1 MLVALRVKNFAIVED
16 GTLDFAMGMTAFTGE
31 TGAGKSL
38 LFDAITLLLGA
49 KAKSDLVRTGCTN
62 AEVEGVF
69 DVSQAPE
76 QRQRLEE
83 LGFEVDPADGSL
95 LLVRREFSASDVAKN
110 RIWIQGLAATRK
122 QLQEVLGD
130 LVEISGQHEFL
141 KLGREDFLLSLVDQY
156 GGLKAD
162 VQDFER
168 LYQQAET
175 IKKELKEIE
184 DRAGQRDTRIDFLK
198 FQIEE
203 FERAGIAPGLVENE
217 AEWMALRNR
226 LGSMEKLR
234 LALDKSLL
242 AFEGSEGDGDS
253 SVPGALAQISLV
265 GRELRAFENVG
276 SEFKTLTDCAEDLH
290 ERSQDLAYKL
300 RQALNGL
307 EADPQALDEAET
319 RLSHLTR
326 LKRKYNADT
335 EGLLSLMRDYQSE
348 LARLDR
354 SEENIAELRE
364 RHQTMQKHLVD
375 AAQKLHERRGK
386 AAAEM
391 QKLWERDIR
400 LLGMPQAEMRVE
412 VEKLP
417 ESRSRGFS
425 RVQVLF
431 CANPG
436 ERLNPVGKVASGG
449 ELSRIMLAL
458 KNIVAGRSEVGVYL
472 FDEVDAGIGGETA
485 QRVAERLQHIASEN
499 QVLVVT
505 HLASIAA
512 HASSQFLI
520 AKETLKGR
528 TRTLIRPLAKDE
540 RPREIARMLGESQS
554 KAALL
559 LAEEL
564 LERAQKGSSSST
576 PKKTAAPVAKA
587 KSAAPAKASAKD
599 NGKKKIASAKPV
611 RRARDAEA

>member
-16 GTLDFAMGMTAFTGE
+16 GTLEFGKGMTAFTGE

-69 DVSQAPE
+69 DIGQSPE
-76 QRQRLEE
+76 QRSRLEE
-83 LGFEVDPADGSL
+83 LGFEIDPTEGGL
-95 LLVRREFSASDVAKN
+95 LLVRREFSASDVSKN

-162 VQDFER
+162 VVDFEK
-168 LYQQAET
+168 LFAQAQLL
-175 IKKELKEIE
+175 KNELRDIE
-184 DRAGQRDTRIDFLK
+184 DRAGQRDTRLDFLR

-203 FERAGIAPGLVENE
+203 FEKAGIAPGLEE
-217 AEWMALRNR
+217 SEREWVALRNR

-234 LALDKSLL
+234 HALDKSLM
-242 AFEGSEGDGDS
+242 AFEGRESDGAEA
-253 SVPGALAQISLV
+253 SVPGALAEIALV

-276 SEFKTLTDCAEDLH
+276 SEFKTLLESSEDLQS
-290 ERSQDLAYKL
+290 RATDLAYRL
-300 RQALNGL
+300 RQALHSL

-326 LKRKYNADT
+326 LKRKYNVDT
-335 EGLLSLMRDYQSE
+335 EGLLSLMRDYQAE
-348 LARLDR
+348 IARLDR
-354 SEENIAELRE
+354 SEENIAELRD
-364 RHQTMQKHLVD
+364 RYQAVQKRLSES
-375 AAQKLHERRGK
+375 ALKLHERRGK
-386 AAAEM
+386 ASSEM

-400 LLGMPQAEMRVE
+400 LLGMPQAELKIE
-412 VEKLP
+412 VERLP
-417 ESRSRGFS
+417 EERSRGFT

-431 CANPG
+431 SANPG
-436 ERLNPVGKVASGG
+436 ERLSPVGKVASGG

-512 HASSQFLI
+512 HANSQFLI

-528 TRTLIRPLAKDE
+528 TRTLIRALAHSE

-564 LERAQKGSSSST
+564 LERAQPSQASA
-576 PKKTAAPVAKA
+576 PAKKK
-587 KSAAPAKASAKD
+587 AAPAKPS
-599 NGKKKIASAKPV
+599 
-611 RRARDAEA
+611 RRRDASP

>member
-16 GTLDFAMGMTAFTGE
+16 GTLEFGKGMTAFTGE

-69 DVSQAPE
+69 DIGQSTE
-76 QRQRLEE
+76 QRSRLEE
-83 LGFEVDPADGSL
+83 LGFEIDPTEGGL
-95 LLVRREFSASDVAKN
+95 LLVRREFSASDVSKN

-156 GGLKAD
+156 GGLRAD
-162 VQDFER
+162 VVDFEK
-168 LYQQAET
+168 LFSQAQLL
-175 IKKELKEIE
+175 KNELKEIE
-184 DRAGQRDTRIDFLK
+184 DRAGQRDTRLDFLR

-203 FERAGIAPGLVENE
+203 FDKAGIAPGLEE
-217 AEWMALRNR
+217 SEREWMALRNR

-234 LALDKSLL
+234 LALDKSLM
-242 AFEGSEGDGDS
+242 AFEGRDSDGAEA
-253 SVPGALAQISLV
+253 SVPGALAEIALV

-276 SEFKTLTDCAEDLH
+276 SEFKTLLESSEDLQS
-290 ERSQDLAYKL
+290 RAMDLSYRL
-300 RQALNGL
+300 RQALQSL

-326 LKRKYNADT
+326 LKRKYNVDT
-335 EGLLSLMRDYQSE
+335 EGLLSLMRDYQAE
-348 LARLDR
+348 IARLDR
-354 SEENIAELRE
+354 SEENIAELRD
-364 RHQTMQKHLVD
+364 RTQAVQKRLSEN
-375 AAQKLHERRGK
+375 ALKLHERRGK
-386 AAAEM
+386 ASSEM

-400 LLGMPQAEMRVE
+400 MLGMPQAELKIE
-412 VEKLP
+412 VERLA
-417 ESRSRGFS
+417 EERSRGFT

-431 CANPG
+431 SANPG
-436 ERLNPVGKVASGG
+436 ERLSPVGKVASGG

-505 HLASIAA
+505 HLATIAA
-512 HASSQFLI
+512 HANSQFLI

-528 TRTLIRPLAKDE
+528 TRTLIRALAPSE
-540 RPREIARMLGESQS
+540 RPHEIARMLGESQS

-559 LAEEL
+559 LAREF
-564 LERAQKGSSSST
+564 LERAQSSLGSAPA
-576 PKKTAAPVAKA
+576 PKKKA
-587 KSAAPAKASAKD
+587 TPT
-599 NGKKKIASAKPV
+599 KPS
-611 RRARDAEA
+611 RRRDASP

>member
-1 MLVALRVKNFAIVED
+1 MLVELRVKNFAIVED
-16 GTLDFAMGMTAFTGE
+16 GTLEFSQGMTAFTGE

-69 DVSQAPE
+69 NLAHAPD
-76 QRQRLEE
+76 QRQRLED
-83 LGFEVDPADGSL
+83 LGFEIDPSDGSL
-95 LLVRREFSASDVAKN
+95 LLVRREFSASDVSKN
-110 RIWIQGLAATRK
+110 RIWIQGMAATRK

-141 KLGREDFLLSLVDQY
+141 KLGREDFLLALVDQY

-162 VQDFER
+162 VLDFEK
-168 LYQQAET
+168 LFSQTQTLKAE
-175 IKKELKEIE
+175 LRGIE
-184 DRAGQRDTRIDFLK
+184 ERVGQRDTRIDFLK

-203 FERAGIAPGLVENE
+203 FEKAGITPGLEE
-217 AEWMALRNR
+217 SEREWVALRNR
-226 LGSMEKLR
+226 LGSLEKLR
-234 LALDKSLL
+234 LALEKSIV
-242 AFEGSEGDGDS
+242 AFDGSEGSGDTS
-253 SVPGALAQISLV
+253 IPGALAEISLV

-276 SEFKTLTDCAEDLH
+276 SEFKTLLEGAEDLQSRA
-290 ERSQDLAYKL
+290 EDLSYRL
-300 RQALNGL
+300 RQALSSL

-319 RLSHLTR
+319 RLSHVTR
-326 LKRKYNADT
+326 LKRKYAVDT
-335 EGLLSLMRDYQSE
+335 EALVALMRDYQAE
-348 LARLDR
+348 IVRLDR

-364 RHQTMQKHLVD
+364 RVAT
-375 AAQKLHERRGK
+375 AAKRLGECAMKLHERRQK
-386 AAAEM
+386 AATEM

-400 LLGMPQAEMRVE
+400 LLGMPQAELKVE
-412 VEKLP
+412 AEKLA
-417 ESRSRGFS
+417 EERSRGCT
-425 RVQVLF
+425 RIQVLF
-431 CANPG
+431 SANPG
-436 ERLNPVGKVASGG
+436 ERLSPVGKVASGG

-485 QRVAERLQHIASEN
+485 QRVAERLQHIARDN

-512 HASSQFLI
+512 YATSQFLI

-528 TRTLIRPLAKDE
+528 TRTQIRALSATE
-540 RPREIARMLGESQS
+540 RPREVARMLGESQS
-554 KAALL
+554 KAALQ

-564 LERAQKGSSSST
+564 LARAHAGSVT
-576 PKKTAAPVAKA
+576 LHKKPAE
-587 KSAAPAKASAKD
+587 KS
-599 NGKKKIASAKPV
+599 KKKMPSKSKRGADVSP
-611 RRARDAEA
+611 

>member
-16 GTLDFAMGMTAFTGE
+16 GTLEFTKGMTAFTGE

-69 DVSQAPE
+69 DISQATE
-76 QRQRLEE
+76 QYRRLEE
-83 LGFEVDPADGSL
+83 LGFEVDPEEGSL
-95 LLVRREFSASDVAKN
+95 LLVRREFSASDVSKN

-141 KLGREDFLLSLVDQY
+141 KLGREDFLLALVDQY
-156 GGLKAD
+156 GGLKSD
-162 VQDFER
+162 VHDFEK
-168 LYQQAET
+168 LYSQVQVLKNELRDIET
-175 IKKELKEIE
+175 
-184 DRAGQRDTRIDFLK
+184 RAGQRDTRVDFLK

-203 FERAGIAPGLVENE
+203 FERAGIEPGLEE
-217 AEWMALRNR
+217 SEREWVALRNR

-234 LALDKSLL
+234 LALEKSLI
-242 AFEGSEGDGDS
+242 AFDGAEGESGDS
-253 SVPGALAQISLV
+253 AVPGALAEISLV

-276 SEFKTLTDCAEDLH
+276 SEFKTLLEGADDLQS
-290 ERSQDLAYKL
+290 RAQDLSYRL
-300 RQALNGL
+300 RQALSSL
-307 EADPQALDEAET
+307 EADPAALDEAET

-326 LKRKYNADT
+326 LKRKYNVDT
-335 EGLLSLMRDYQSE
+335 EGLLSLMRDYQAE
-348 LARLDR
+348 VARLDR
-354 SEENIAELRE
+354 SEENIAELRD
-364 RHQTMQKHLVD
+364 RCATVQKRMNE
-375 AAQKLHERRGK
+375 AALKLHERRQK
-386 AAAEM
+386 ASTEM

-400 LLGMPQAEMRVE
+400 MLGMPQAELKIEAERLAE
-412 VEKLP
+412 E
-417 ESRSRGFS
+417 RSRGFT
-425 RVQVLF
+425 RIQVLF
-431 CANPG
+431 SANPG
-436 ERLNPVGKVASGG
+436 EKLNPVGKVASGG

-512 HASSQFLI
+512 HAQSQVLI
-520 AKETLKGR
+520 SKETLKGR
-528 TRTLIRPLAKDE
+528 TRTLIRALDHSE
-540 RPREIARMLGESQS
+540 RPLEIARMLGQSQS
-554 KAALL
+554 KAALQ
-559 LAEEL
+559 LAEEF
-564 LERAQKGSSSST
+564 LERAQSDVSA
-576 PKKTAAPVAKA
+576 KTTKA
-587 KSAAPAKASAKD
+587 KKVPSKTTRRREAS
-599 NGKKKIASAKPV
+599 V
-611 RRARDAEA
+611 